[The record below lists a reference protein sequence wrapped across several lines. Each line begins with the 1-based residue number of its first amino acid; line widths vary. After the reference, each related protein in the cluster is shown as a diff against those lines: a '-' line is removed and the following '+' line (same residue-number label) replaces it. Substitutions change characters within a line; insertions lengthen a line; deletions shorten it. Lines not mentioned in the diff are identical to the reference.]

1 MLNIKPNFLLEYEG
15 EQFDDK
21 MIIRGSLERLVPV
34 LMTALIAALAL
45 VPLAMDAQAPG
56 KEILHPVAV
65 VILGGLVSSMFLYII
80 VTPVVFKVLGN
91 GAMVRYFSQREKV

>member
-34 LMTALIAALAL
+34 LMTALVAALAL

-65 VILGGLVSSMFLYII
+65 VILGGLVSSTFLDII
-80 VTPVVFKVLGN
+80 VTPVGDGKIFKSAGEGVKPFK
-91 GAMVRYFSQREKV
+91 RF

>member
-65 VILGGLVSSMFLYII
+65 VILGGLVSSTFLDII
-80 VTPVVFKVLGN
+80 VTPVGDGKIFKSAEEGVKPFK
-91 GAMVRYFSQREKV
+91 RF